1 MKDFRSRIAVITG
14 AASGIGRAL
23 AKKSLNEGMK
33 VILADVEEEPLYSAE
48 QEFKAQGAEIL
59 AVKTDVRIYKEVE
72 TLLQKTLSKYGEV
85 HLLINNAG
93 VAPGGAVWEVTLND
107 WEWVL
112 GVNLRGIIHG
122 IKAFIPVMIKQQT
135 ECHVVNTASIAG
147 LIAAGIYD
155 APYRTTKHAIVSLTE
170 ALYSDLKMRK
180 TKIGV
185 SVLCPGEVESN
196 LWNHER
202 NRPPE
207 LRNSDLPQGE
217 PKEESR
223 GNEMP
228 PGQCADIVFDGIRE
242 NRLYILTH
250 PGFNGY
256 IKRRVDDILA
266 GRNPLVPGEKGF

>member
-1 MKDFRSRIAVITG
+1 MKDFRSKVAVITG

-23 AKKSLNEGMK
+23 AGKCLNEGMK
-33 VILADVEEEPLYSAE
+33 VVLADVEGEPLFTTE
-48 QEFKAQGAEIL
+48 KEFKTQGDDVL
-59 AVKTDVRIYKEVE
+59 AIKTDVRIYEEVE
-72 TLLQKTLSKYGEV
+72 ALLQKTLSKYGKV
-85 HLLINNAG
+85 HLLFNNAG

-112 GVNLRGIIHG
+112 GVNLWGVIHG
-122 IKAFIPVMIKQQT
+122 IKAFIPVMIEQQT

-217 PKEESR
+217 TKEESR
-223 GNEMP
+223 VNEMT

-242 NRLYILTH
+242 KRLYILTH

-266 GRNPLVPGEKGF
+266 GRNPLVPGEQGF